1 MTIEEA
7 VARVKPLDIVAMEA
21 AKKRFSDIAMPLGGL
36 GLLQDAIIQIA
47 GILREPVPNIR
58 PRAAVIFC
66 ADNGV
71 VAEGV
76 TQCGQEVTA
85 TVTENMGHGRST
97 MCLMAKSLAIDVFP
111 VDIGVAGDLSFEGVI
126 DRKIRKGTE
135 NIAETPAMTR
145 DEAVLAIE
153 TGIQLAEDCA
163 QRGYR
168 LLCGGEMGIG
178 NTTTSAAVTAALTG
192 APVSQVTGRGAGL
205 SSEGLQRKM
214 QVIKRV
220 LAINEPNADDPID
233 VISKVG
239 GLDIAGLTGLYL
251 GAAACGLPVV
261 LDGVISCTAALAA
274 VRLCPSVADYLVAAH
289 CSEEPASVLLL
300 QELGKKAFITAGMHL
315 GEGTGAAAG
324 VALLDLALTPYREMA
339 TFDEIG
345 VEAYKPLK

>member
-7 VARVKPLDIVAMEA
+7 VSRVRPLDAAAMRA
-21 AKKRFSDIAMPLGGL
+21 AEKRFSDIAMPLGGL

-47 GILREPVPNIR
+47 GIQREPIPIIR

-76 TQCGQEVTA
+76 TQCGQDVTA
-85 TVTENMGHGRST
+85 TVTRNMGQGRST
-97 MCLMAKSLAIDVFP
+97 MCMMAKSIDMHVFP
-111 VDIGVAGDLSFEGVI
+111 VDIGVAGKFSFKGVV
-126 DRKIRKGTE
+126 D
-135 NIAETPAMTR
+135 NIAENAAMTR
-145 DEAVLAIE
+145 DEAIAAVK
-153 TGIQLAEDCA
+153 TGIELAGNCA
-163 QRGYR
+163 QQGFR
-168 LLCGGEMGIG
+168 LVCGGEMGIG

-192 APVSQVTGRGAGL
+192 ASASRVTGRGAGL
-205 SSEGLQRKM
+205 SSEGLRKKM
-214 QVIKRV
+214 QVVEKA
-220 LAINEPNADDPID
+220 LAINRPNPDDPID

-239 GLDIAGLTGLYL
+239 GLDIAGLTGFYL
-251 GAAACGLPVV
+251 GAAACGLPIV

-274 VRLCPSVADYLVAAH
+274 ARLCPLVADYLIAAH
-289 CSEEPASVLLL
+289 CSEEPASALLL

-324 VALLDLALTPYREMA
+324 IALLDLALAPYREMP